1 MSTKKVMILLKLL
14 LAVFAVLFLV
24 VPAAC
29 QKGSTTPPTST
40 PPPDAPAVHIDLAA
54 KDMKFDKDTIT
65 VPAGTEVYVNFNNQD
80 DDKSYNFSVY
90 TKADAQTPMFVG
102 EAVAGMAQTTYRFP
116 AGKTAGTYY
125 FRCDLYPINMH
136 GDFVVTPAE
145 PAATGMP

>member
-24 VPAAC
+24 VPMAC
-29 QKGSTTPPTST
+29 QHGSTTPPTG
-40 PPPDAPAVHIDLAA
+40 PPPDAPAVYIDLAA
-54 KDMKFDKDTIT
+54 NDMKFDKDTIT
-65 VPAGTEVYVNFNNQD
+65 VPVGSEVYVNFNNQD

-102 EAVAGMAQTTYRFP
+102 EAVAGQAQTTYRFP

-145 PAATGMP
+145 PAATGTP